1 MNDGIALASVEDLKA
16 RLAFDLTPEEE
27 REAAGALTDLSDEAR
42 AHGRA
47 SWLTPESAPQ
57 SVKNLILRAASR
69 HMKNYEGF
77 VMSRAG
83 DEYLQWSDLKEKAG
97 AAYFTEAEV
106 TAIKRMSGQSRL
118 HSVGM
123 FAWTANADV
132 EEDIYVRTESGST
145 IQFWSSKDP
154 GAPRT
159 NRVVMR

>member
-1 MNDGIALASVEDLKA
+1 MDGVALASVDDLKS

-27 REAAGALTDLSDEAR
+27 REALGALTDLSDEAR

-47 SWLTPESAPQ
+47 SWLTPDTTPQ

-97 AAYFTEAEV
+97 AAYFTDAEV
-106 TAIKRMSGQSRL
+106 TALKRMSGQSRL
-118 HSVGM
+118 HSVGL
-123 FAWTANADV
+123 FAWTQRESV
-132 EEDIYVRTESGST
+132 EEDILVRTESGST
-145 IQFWSSKDP
+145 IPFWAADDP
-154 GAPRT
+154 FAPT
-159 NRVVMR
+159 ATRVVMR